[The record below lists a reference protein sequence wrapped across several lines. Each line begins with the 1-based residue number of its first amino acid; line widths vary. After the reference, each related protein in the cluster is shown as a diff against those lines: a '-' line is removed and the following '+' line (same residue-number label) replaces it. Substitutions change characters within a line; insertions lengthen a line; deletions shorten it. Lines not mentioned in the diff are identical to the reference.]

1 MSERVWLSPTEVST
15 LETEA
20 GSLRNR
26 LLVELG
32 AKCGLRISESSQVT
46 VDDFFEEPVEGDLYY
61 WATIEG
67 KQTNQD
73 QGEGEKKQRD
83 AWVPES
89 VWKDYRTL
97 VNQENLSG
105 NDFLIQSQKGGGLH
119 VDSARKVIKQI
130 GERAY
135 DATGKERFL
144 EVSSHDLRAF
154 FANQLHVQKGVN
166 VRVVMEV
173 GGWDSFEAIK
183 PYLDRPTRKVTAT
196 EMAEANWA

>member
-1 MSERVWLSPTEVST
+1 MSERVWLSPTEVTT
-15 LETEA
+15 LETES

-32 AKCGLRISESSQVT
+32 AKCGLRISESANVK
-46 VDDFFEEPVEGDLYY
+46 VGDFFEEPIDGDLYY
-61 WATIEG
+61 WLSIEG
-67 KQTNQD
+67 KQTNQTKGD
-73 QGEGEKKQRD
+73 GEKKQRY

-97 VNQENLSG
+97 TNQENLS
-105 NDFLIQSQKGGGLH
+105 DDDYLLQSQKGGGLH
-119 VDSARKVIKQI
+119 VDSARKIIKQI

-135 DATGKERFL
+135 EQTTNERFL
-144 EVSSHDLRAF
+144 DVSSHDLRAY

-173 GGWDSFEAIK
+173 GGWESFEAIK

-196 EMAEANWA
+196 EMSDANWA